1 MIDFFLGIFSEM
13 FQMNMRDH
21 HDMPFAM
28 PLMMACLVGGLGQC
42 HIKLSFLLGYLF
54 NINIKNFVR
63 RILCQ
68 QHLLI

>member
-28 PLMMACLVGGLGQC
+28 PLMMACLVGGLVGF
-42 HIKLSFLLGYLF
+42 IIVK
-54 NINIKNFVR
+54 FVVKE
-63 RILCQ
+63 Q
-68 QHLLI
+68 QDDDAAEQTKSIH

>member
-28 PLMMACLVGGLGQC
+28 PLMMACLVGGLVGF
-42 HIKLSFLLGYLF
+42 IIVK
-54 NINIKNFVR
+54 FVVKE
-63 RILCQ
+63 Q
-68 QHLLI
+68 QAEQEQTKSMH

>member
-28 PLMMACLVGGLGQC
+28 PLMMACLVGGLVGF
-42 HIKLSFLLGYLF
+42 IIVK
-54 NINIKNFVR
+54 FVVKE
-63 RILCQ
+63 Q
-68 QHLLI
+68 QDDAAEQTKSIH

>member
-28 PLMMACLVGGLGQC
+28 PLMMACLVGGLVGF
-42 HIKLSFLLGYLF
+42 IIVK
-54 NINIKNFVR
+54 FVVKE
-63 RILCQ
+63 Q
-68 QHLLI
+68 QDDSAEQTKSIH